1 MPPHRDLGSLRVAVG
16 GVEADPRRQH
26 PSRSRVR
33 RRPRGRRGAARRV
46 HPVRPKRSPR
56 RAGHPPRRLQH
67 DPGRSRDA
75 AASRFGRRRRSPRR
89 RPGGSA
95 RRRHLPRI
103 PGTPGWSTDRPP
115 PRVARVRRRLGGDRP
130 HLPRGSL
137 PLRSLP
143 PPRHAPARRPVAGGS
158 PVTTTTPTIRLR
170 RVTKRFGGVAAVE
183 ALDLEVPRG
192 ELCGVLGPNGA
203 GKSTTIRMIM
213 SIIHPDSGELEV
225 LGASALEAK
234 DRIGY
239 LPEER
244 GLYRKMRVG
253 DFLFYIA
260 RLKGLRRREAR
271 RRPEAWLDRLELPGV
286 LRRRCEELSK
296 GMQQK
301 VQFAAAVLHEP
312 ELLILDE
319 PFSGLDPVNV
329 RTLSRAFREIHAAGT
344 TILYSTHLM
353 SQAEAL
359 CDRVVIVDRGRKI
372 LDESMTSIRA
382 RFDPRTLVATPFD
395 AADLARAAGELG
407 AIPGV
412 ESTSTQGGEVSM
424 HLAPDASPERTL
436 AAAAAA
442 IPLRAVRLRQVSLD
456 DVFVD
461 LVGRRP
467 DPESSEAAS

>member
-1 MPPHRDLGSLRVAVG
+1 MTIS
-16 GVEADPRRQH
+16 
-26 PSRSRVR
+26 
-33 RRPRGRRGAARRV
+33 
-46 HPVRPKRSPR
+46 
-56 RAGHPPRRLQH
+56 
-67 DPGRSRDA
+67 
-75 AASRFGRRRRSPRR
+75 
-89 RPGGSA
+89 
-95 RRRHLPRI
+95 
-103 PGTPGWSTDRPP
+103 
-115 PRVARVRRRLGGDRP
+115 
-130 HLPRGSL
+130 
-137 PLRSLP
+137 
-143 PPRHAPARRPVAGGS
+143 
-158 PVTTTTPTIRLR
+158 TPTIRLR

-260 RLKGLRRREAR
+260 RLKGLPRREAR

-329 RTLSRAFREIHAAGT
+329 RTLSRAFREIHASGT

-395 AADLARAAGELG
+395 AADLRRAAGELG